1 MVLSPLGDVDQ
12 GRQTSLLG
20 GGGILHPSNGMW
32 MRQMETQQ
40 VSKLKQVGLACL
52 LACVAAA
59 ASANDR
65 DKAKRIHD
73 RIAGVPPTE
82 ATLNQMESLIAG
94 GNALAAADIATEN
107 PSFYNVTLKN
117 MAVPWTN
124 RDQTVFAPL
133 NDYVATFIGMVRDD
147 VPFNTALSADLT
159 YTVNGSSPAASPSN
173 NDHYANAETN
183 GLNLY
188 TALQSTT
195 QSSVLGIP
203 AAATAGF
210 ITSRA
215 SSEAFFIDGTNR
227 AMFRFTLMNHLCRD
241 MEQVSDT
248 SLPPDMIRQ
257 DVSRSPGG
265 DSRVFLNNCIGCHSG
280 MDPLARAFA
289 YYDFDN
295 GTAEAPGTMRLVYTA
310 GTVQPKYFNNNTNFA
325 PGFVTPDDAWT
336 NRWRKGQ
343 NSLLGW
349 SSSLPGSGTGAKSM
363 GEELANSTAFAQC
376 QVEKVFKAVCF
387 RAPGDAADRAQV
399 ATMTNNFRTTGF
411 RLKQVFAETAVYC
424 MGD

>member
-1 MVLSPLGDVDQ
+1 MD
-12 GRQTSLLG
+12 T
-20 GGGILHPSNGMW
+20 
-32 MRQMETQQ
+32 Q
-40 VSKLKQVGLACL
+40 VSKLKSAGLACL

-59 ASANDR
+59 AAANDR

-73 RIAGVPPTE
+73 RIAGVPPSP
-82 ATLNQMESLIAG
+82 AVLD
-94 GNALAAADIATEN
+94 ALAAKVTAGDAIGAANDAMQN

-133 NDYVATFIGMVRDD
+133 NDYVATYIGMVRDN
-147 VPFNTALSADLT
+147 VPFNTALSEDIT
-159 YTVNGSSPAASPSN
+159 YTVNGATPAASPTN
-173 NDHYANAETN
+173 NDHYANAESS
-183 GLNLY
+183 GINLM
-188 TALQSTT
+188 TALEGTT
-195 QSSVLGIP
+195 QSSILGIP

-241 MEQVSDT
+241 MEQVHDT

-265 DSRVFLNNCIGCHSG
+265 DSRIFLNNCIGCHSG
-280 MDPLARAFA
+280 MDPMARAFA
-289 YYDFDN
+289 FYDFDN
-295 GTAEAPGTMRLVYTA
+295 GSADAPGPMRLVYTPGA
-310 GTVQPKYFNNNTNFA
+310 VQLKYFNNDTNFA
-325 PGFVTPDDAWT
+325 PGFRTPDDHWE

-343 NSLLGW
+343 NSLLDWDTG
-349 SSSLPGSGTGAKSM
+349 LPGQGEGAKSL
-363 GEELANSTAFAQC
+363 GQELGNSGAFARC
-376 QVEKVFKAVCF
+376 QVEKVFKTVCF
-387 RAPGDAADRAQV
+387 RAPGAAATPAKSAEDRAKV
-399 ATMTNNFRTTGF
+399 LEITNNFKNGGYRM
-411 RLKQVFAETAVYC
+411 KQVFAEAAVYC

>member
-1 MVLSPLGDVDQ
+1 
-12 GRQTSLLG
+12 
-20 GGGILHPSNGMW
+20 
-32 MRQMETQQ
+32 MEIQQ

-52 LACVAAA
+52 LACVAGAV
-59 ASANDR
+59 SANDR

-82 ATLNQMESLIAG
+82 ATLNQMESLVAG
-94 GNALAAADIATEN
+94 GNALAAADIATEQ

-117 MAVPWTN
+117 LAVPWTN

-159 YTVNGSSPAASPSN
+159 YTVSGVSPAASASN
-173 NDHYANAETN
+173 NDHYINAETN
-183 GLNLY
+183 SVNLF
-188 TALQSTT
+188 TALQATT
-195 QSSVLGIP
+195 QSSVQGIP
-203 AAATAGF
+203 PAATAGF
-210 ITSRA
+210 LTSRA
-215 SSEAFFIDGTNR
+215 AAEAFFVDGTNR
-227 AMFRFTLMNHLCRD
+227 AMFRFTMINHMCRD
-241 MEQVSDT
+241 MEQVHDT

-265 DSRVFLNNCIGCHSG
+265 DSRIFLNNCIGCHSG

-295 GTAEAPGTMRLVYTA
+295 GTPEAPGSMRLVYTA

-325 PGFVTPDDAWT
+325 PGFVTPDDQWT

-343 NSLLGW
+343 NALLGW
-349 SSSLPGSGTGAKSM
+349 SPSLPGSGTGAKTM

-376 QVEKVFKAVCF
+376 QVEKVFKTVCF
-387 RAPGDAADRAQV
+387 RAPGNAADRSQV
-399 ATMTNNFRTTGF
+399 ATMTNNFRTYGY
-411 RLKQVFAETAVYC
+411 RLKQVFAESAVYC

>member
-12 GRQTSLLG
+12 GRQTRLLEG
-20 GGGILHPSNGMW
+20 GLILRPSNGMW

-52 LACVAAA
+52 LACVAGAV
-59 ASANDR
+59 SANDR

-82 ATLNQMESLIAG
+82 ATLSQMESLIAG
-94 GNALAAADIATEN
+94 GNALAAADIATEQ

-159 YTVNGSSPAASPSN
+159 YTVNGSSPAVSPSN
-173 NDHYANAETN
+173 NDHYANAELN
-183 GLNLY
+183 NVNLY

-195 QSSVLGIP
+195 QSSVMGIP
-203 AAATAGF
+203 ASATAGF

-241 MEQVSDT
+241 MEQVLDT

-265 DSRVFLNNCIGCHSG
+265 DSRLFLNNCIGCHSG

-295 GTAEAPGTMRLVYTA
+295 GTAMAPGTMRLVYTD

-325 PGFVTPDDAWT
+325 PGFVTPDDEWT

-349 SSSLPGSGTGAKSM
+349 SSSLPGTGNGAKSM
-363 GEELANSTAFAQC
+363 GDELANSTAFAQC
-376 QVEKVFKAVCF
+376 QVEKVFKTVCF
-387 RAPGDAADRAQV
+387 RAPGNAADRAQV
-399 ATMTNNFRTTGF
+399 ATMTNNFRTNGY
-411 RLKQVFAETAVYC
+411 RLKQVFAESAVYC

>member
-1 MVLSPLGDVDQ
+1 VNLM
-12 GRQTSLLG
+12 
-20 GGGILHPSNGMW
+20 
-32 MRQMETQQ
+32 
-40 VSKLKQVGLACL
+40 
-52 LACVAAA
+52 
-59 ASANDR
+59 
-65 DKAKRIHD
+65 
-73 RIAGVPPTE
+73 
-82 ATLNQMESLIAG
+82 
-94 GNALAAADIATEN
+94 
-107 PSFYNVTLKN
+107 
-117 MAVPWTN
+117 
-124 RDQTVFAPL
+124 
-133 NDYVATFIGMVRDD
+133 
-147 VPFNTALSADLT
+147 TALHA
-159 YTVNGSSPAASPSN
+159 
-173 NDHYANAETN
+173 
-183 GLNLY
+183 
-188 TALQSTT
+188 TT

-203 AAATAGF
+203 SDATAGF

-215 SSEAFFIDGTNR
+215 SSEAFFVDGTNR

-241 MEQVSDT
+241 MEQVHDT

-265 DSRVFLNNCIGCHSG
+265 DSRIFLNNCIGCHSG

-295 GTAEAPGTMRLVYTA
+295 GTADAPGSMRLVYTA

-325 PGFVTPDDAWT
+325 PGFVTPDDQWT

-349 SSSLPGSGTGAKSM
+349 SATLPGSGTGAKTM

-376 QVEKVFKAVCF
+376 QVEKVFKTVCF
-387 RAPGDAADRAQV
+387 RAPGNAADRSQV
-399 ATMTNNFRTTGF
+399 ATMTNNFRTNGY

>member
-12 GRQTSLLG
+12 GRQTRLLEG
-20 GGGILHPSNGMW
+20 GLILRPSNGMW

-52 LACVAAA
+52 LACVAGAV
-59 ASANDR
+59 SANDR

-82 ATLNQMESLIAG
+82 ATLSQMESLIAG
-94 GNALAAADIATEN
+94 GNAQAAADIATEQ

-159 YTVNGSSPAASPSN
+159 YTVNGSSPAVSPSN
-173 NDHYANAETN
+173 NDHYANAELN
-183 GLNLY
+183 NVNLY

-195 QSSVLGIP
+195 QSSVMGIP
-203 AAATAGF
+203 ASATAGF

-241 MEQVSDT
+241 MEQVLDT

-265 DSRVFLNNCIGCHSG
+265 DSRIFLNNCIGCHSG

-295 GTAEAPGTMRLVYTA
+295 GTTMAPGTMRLVYTD

-325 PGFVTPDDAWT
+325 PGFVTPDDEWT

-349 SSSLPGSGTGAKSM
+349 SSSLPGTGNGAKSM
-363 GEELANSTAFAQC
+363 GDELANSTAFAQC
-376 QVEKVFKAVCF
+376 QVEKVFKTVCF
-387 RAPGDAADRAQV
+387 RAPGNAADRAQV
-399 ATMTNNFRTTGF
+399 STMTNSFRTNGY

>member
-12 GRQTSLLG
+12 GRQTRLLEG
-20 GGGILHPSNGMW
+20 GPILRPSNGMW

-40 VSKLKQVGLACL
+40 VSNRKQVGLACL
-52 LACVAAA
+52 LACVAGAV
-59 ASANDR
+59 SANDR

-82 ATLNQMESLIAG
+82 GTLPQMESLIAG
-94 GNALAAADIATEN
+94 GNALAAADIATEQ

-133 NDYVATFIGMVRDD
+133 NDYVATFIGIVRDD
-147 VPFNTALSADLT
+147 VPFNTALSAHLT
-159 YTVNGSSPAASPSN
+159 YTVNASSPAVSPSN
-173 NDHYANAETN
+173 NDHYANAELN
-183 GLNLY
+183 NVNLY

-203 AAATAGF
+203 SDATAGF

-215 SSEAFFIDGTNR
+215 SSEAFFVDGTNR

-241 MEQVSDT
+241 LEQVHDT

-265 DSRVFLNNCIGCHSG
+265 DSRIFLNNCIGCHSG
-280 MDPLARAFA
+280 MDPMARAFA
-289 YYDFDN
+289 FYDFDN
-295 GTAEAPGTMRLVYTA
+295 GTAEAPGTMRLVYTP
-310 GTVQPKYFNNNTNFA
+310 GTVQPKYFNNDTNFA
-325 PGFVTPDDAWT
+325 PGFRTPDDHWE
-336 NRWRKGQ
+336 NRWRRCQ
-343 NSLLGW
+343 NSRLDWDQG
-349 SSSLPGSGTGAKSM
+349 LPGTGDGAKSM

-376 QVEKVFKAVCF
+376 QVEKVLKTGGF
-387 RAPGDAADRAQV
+387 RAPGNAAER
-399 ATMTNNFRTTGF
+399 
-411 RLKQVFAETAVYC
+411 
-424 MGD
+424 

>member
-1 MVLSPLGDVDQ
+1 MD
-12 GRQTSLLG
+12 
-20 GGGILHPSNGMW
+20 
-32 MRQMETQQ
+32 TQQ
-40 VSKLKQVGLACL
+40 VSKLKKVGLACL
-52 LACVAAA
+52 VACVAAA

-65 DKAKRIHD
+65 DMAKRIHD
-73 RIAGVPPTE
+73 RIAGVPPSE
-82 ATLNQMESLIAG
+82 ATLAQMEALVAG
-94 GNALAAADIATEN
+94 GNALAAADIATEA

-159 YTVNGSSPAASPSN
+159 YTVNGASPAASPSN
-173 NDHYANAETN
+173 NDHYANAESN
-183 GLNLY
+183 ALNLY
-188 TALQSTT
+188 TALQATT
-195 QSSVLGIP
+195 QSSVQGIP

-227 AMFRFTLMNHLCRD
+227 AMFRFTLMAHLCRD
-241 MEQVSDT
+241 MEQVHDT

-265 DSRVFLNNCIGCHSG
+265 DSRIFLNNCIGCHSG

-295 GTAEAPGTMRLVYTA
+295 GSADAPGTMRLVYTP
-310 GTVQPKYFNNNTNFA
+310 GTVQPKYFNNDTNFA
-325 PGFVTPDDAWT
+325 PGFITPDDAWT
-336 NRWRKGQ
+336 NRWRTGQ

-349 SSSLPGSGTGAKSM
+349 SGSLPGSGTGAKSM
-363 GEELANSTAFAQC
+363 GEELANSAAFAQC
-376 QVEKVFKAVCF
+376 QVEKVFKTVCF
-387 RAPGDAADRAQV
+387 RAPGNAADRNQV
-399 ATMTNNFRTTGF
+399 ATMTNNFRTNGY

>member
-12 GRQTSLLG
+12 GRQTRLLEG
-20 GGGILHPSNGMW
+20 GLILRPSNGMW

-52 LACVAAA
+52 LACVAGAV
-59 ASANDR
+59 SANDR

-82 ATLNQMESLIAG
+82 ATLSQMESLIAG
-94 GNALAAADIATEN
+94 GNALAAADIATEQ

-159 YTVNGSSPAASPSN
+159 YTVNGSSPAVSPSN
-173 NDHYANAETN
+173 NDHYANAELN
-183 GLNLY
+183 NVNLY

-195 QSSVLGIP
+195 QSSVMGIP
-203 AAATAGF
+203 ASATAGF

-241 MEQVSDT
+241 MEQVLDT

-265 DSRVFLNNCIGCHSG
+265 DSRIFLNNCIGCHSG

-295 GTAEAPGTMRLVYTA
+295 GTAMAPGTMRLVYTD

-325 PGFVTPDDAWT
+325 PGFVTPDDEWT

-349 SSSLPGSGTGAKSM
+349 SSSLPGTGTGAKSM
-363 GEELANSTAFAQC
+363 GDELANSTAFAQC
-376 QVEKVFKAVCF
+376 QVEKVFKTVCF
-387 RAPGDAADRAQV
+387 RAPGNAADRAQV
-399 ATMTNNFRTTGF
+399 ATMTNNFRTNGY
-411 RLKQVFAETAVYC
+411 RLKQVFAESAVYC

>member
-1 MVLSPLGDVDQ
+1 MVLSPLGDVQ
-12 GRQTSLLG
+12 ERRQIVVDRDG
-20 GGGILHPSNGMW
+20 AILPPSKGMW
-32 MRQMETQQ
+32 MRQMNTPQ
-40 VSKLKQVGLACL
+40 VSSLRKVALACV
-52 LACVAAA
+52 LACVAVA

-73 RIAGVPPTE
+73 RIAGVPPSE
-82 ATLNQMESLIAG
+82 ATLDQMEALVAAN
-94 GNALAAADIATEN
+94 NAIGAADIATQS

-147 VPFNTALSADLT
+147 VDFSTALSVDLT
-159 YTVNGSSPAASPSN
+159 YTVSGATPAVSASN

-183 GLNLY
+183 QLNLF
-188 TALQSTT
+188 TALQPTT

-210 ITSRA
+210 LTSRA
-215 SSEAFFIDGTNR
+215 ASEAFFIDGTNR
-227 AMFRFTLMNHLCRD
+227 AMFRFTMINHMCRD
-241 MEQVSDT
+241 MVQVHDT

-265 DSRVFLNNCIGCHSG
+265 DSRIFLNNCIGCHSG
-280 MDPLARAFA
+280 MDPLSRAFA

-295 GTAEAPGTMRLVYTA
+295 GTADAPGTMRLVYTPDV
-310 GTVQPKYFNNNTNFA
+310 VQPKYFNNDTNFA
-325 PGFVTPDDAWT
+325 PGFRTPDDHWE
-336 NRWRKGQ
+336 NRWRQGQ

-349 SSSLPGSGTGAKSM
+349 NTSLAGSGQGAKTM
-363 GEELANSTAFAQC
+363 GQELASSDAFAQC
-376 QVEKVFKAVCF
+376 QVEKVFKTVCF
-387 RAPGDAADRAQV
+387 RAPGNGADRAQV
-399 ATMTNNFRTTGF
+399 ATMTNTFKAGHH
-411 RLKQVFAETAVYC
+411 LKQVFAETAVYC

>member
-12 GRQTSLLG
+12 GRQTRLLEG
-20 GGGILHPSNGMW
+20 GLILRPSNGMW

-52 LACVAAA
+52 LACVAGAV
-59 ASANDR
+59 SANDR

-82 ATLNQMESLIAG
+82 ATLSQMESLIAG
-94 GNALAAADIATEN
+94 GNALAAADIATEQ

-159 YTVNGSSPAASPSN
+159 YTVNGSSPAVSPSN
-173 NDHYANAETN
+173 NDHYANAELN
-183 GLNLY
+183 NVNLY
-188 TALQSTT
+188 TALQSTA
-195 QSSVLGIP
+195 QSSVMGIP
-203 AAATAGF
+203 ASATAGF

-241 MEQVSDT
+241 MEQVLDT

-265 DSRVFLNNCIGCHSG
+265 DSRIFLNNCIGCHSG

-295 GTAEAPGTMRLVYTA
+295 GTAMAPGTMRLVYTD

-325 PGFVTPDDAWT
+325 PGFVTPDDEWT

-349 SSSLPGSGTGAKSM
+349 SSSLPGTGSGAKSM

-376 QVEKVFKAVCF
+376 QVEKVFKTVCF
-387 RAPGDAADRAQV
+387 RAPGNAADRAQV
-399 ATMTNNFRTTGF
+399 ATMTNNFRTNGY
-411 RLKQVFAETAVYC
+411 RLKQVFAESAVYC